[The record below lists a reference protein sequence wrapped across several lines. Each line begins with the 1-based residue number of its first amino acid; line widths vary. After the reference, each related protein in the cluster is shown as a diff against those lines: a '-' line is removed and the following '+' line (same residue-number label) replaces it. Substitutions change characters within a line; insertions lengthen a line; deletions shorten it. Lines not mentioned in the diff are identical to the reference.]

1 MRPILFAVCVIF
13 ATSGIVGVRVSSL
26 SAAEEG
32 IECRRLPVAEYRDRL
47 AAGWLGQMIGV
58 GWGAP
63 TEFRFKGQI
72 IPEESVP
79 EWKPE
84 MVNQYRQDDIYVEM
98 TFHRSPI
105 RP

>member
-1 MRPILFAVCVIF
+1 MKRFLCI
-13 ATSGIVGVRVSSL
+13 VSSL
-26 SAAEEG
+26 LAARIFSGCLSPMASSAEEDR
-32 IECRRLPVAEYRDRL
+32 EYRRLPVSEYRDRL
-47 AAGWLGQMIGV
+47 AAGWLGQMVGV